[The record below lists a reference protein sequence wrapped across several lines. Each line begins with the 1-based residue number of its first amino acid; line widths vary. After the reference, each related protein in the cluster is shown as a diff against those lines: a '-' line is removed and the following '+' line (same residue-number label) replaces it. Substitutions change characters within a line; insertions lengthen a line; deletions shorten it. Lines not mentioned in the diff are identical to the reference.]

1 MPSVSLDEA
10 QGRDWDVVVVGTGMG
25 GATLGLAL
33 ARAGKAVLFVEKG
46 RDLAAPGTNALR
58 GSPAEAEASYR
69 GSSPLER
76 RDLLARCG
84 RVTQE
89 LVDATRGRAVLPEL
103 GCGTGGSS
111 RLYGM
116 VLERFFPA
124 DFEPRGQHQDAGESS
139 LPEAWPVSFDELRPW
154 YEAAE
159 RLYRVRGSSDPLRPG
174 EDGALLPPL
183 PTGAGTGLLVDR
195 LTDLGLHPYRLHLA
209 CEAVAGCQACQGY
222 LCAKACKN
230 DADRIALRP
239 AIAQHEAGLLSDCE
253 VVGLDADRAHVK
265 SVVCEQAGR
274 RGCVC
279 GRVIVLAAGALATPI
294 LLLRSRSADWP
305 TGLANGSGV
314 VGQNLMRHGI
324 DLWLLTRAPRLDGPA
339 DAKAIGIS
347 DLYQNGS
354 RKLGSVQSFG
364 APPPFE
370 YLKNQGGPLWRLL
383 GPIAGALLARIAT
396 MPILAAIL
404 EDLPYPRNHVEP
416 APTGRALRLY
426 YRPGASEARRRAE
439 FRREL
444 RPLLRGLGPLLVSR
458 TDAPKALGHVC
469 GTCRFGFDPRTSVL
483 DRDNRAHQ
491 LDNLYVVDASFF
503 PSSAGINPALTI
515 AANALR
521 VAAHLASR
529 L

>member
-10 QGRDWDVVVVGTGMG
+10 QRRDWDVVIVGSGMG

-46 RDLAAPGTNALR
+46 RDLAATGTNALR
-58 GSPAEAEASYR
+58 GQPAEADASYR
-69 GSSPLER
+69 RASPLER
-76 RDLLARCG
+76 RALLARSG
-84 RVTQE
+84 RVTEE
-89 LVDATRGRAVLPEL
+89 LVDAARGRPVLPEL

-111 RLYGM
+111 GLYGM

-124 DFEPRGQHQDAGESS
+124 DFEPRGQHEDAGESS
-139 LPEAWPVSFDELRPW
+139 LPEAWPVSFHELRPW

-159 RLYRVRGSSDPLRPG
+159 RLYRVRGSADPLRPG
-174 EDGALLPPL
+174 EDAALLPPV
-183 PTGAGTGLLVDR
+183 PVGSATGLLLDR
-195 LTDLGLHPYRLHLA
+195 LTGRGLHPYRLHLA
-209 CEAVAGCQACQGY
+209 CDAVAGCQACQGY
-222 LCAKACKN
+222 LCPSACKN

-253 VVGLDADRAHVK
+253 AVGLDADRAHVR

-274 RGCVC
+274 RGSLR
-279 GRVIVLAAGALATPI
+279 GRVIVLAAGALATPV

-305 TGLANGSGV
+305 TGLANASGV
-314 VGQNLMRHGI
+314 VGRNLMRHGI
-324 DLWLLTRAPRLDGPA
+324 DLWLLARAPRLDGPA

-347 DLYQNGS
+347 DLYRSGS
-354 RKLGSVQSFG
+354 SKLGSVQSFG
-364 APPPFE
+364 APPALE

-396 MPILAAIL
+396 LPILAAIL

-416 APTGRALRLY
+416 APNGRGLRLH
-426 YRPGASEARRRAE
+426 YRPGASEVRRRKQ
-439 FRREL
+439 FRSEL

-458 TDAPKALGHVC
+458 ADAPKALGHVC
-469 GTCRFGFDPRTSVL
+469 GTCRFGFDPRTSAL